1 MVLFGAFVIF
11 LCTKKKEE
19 KKLFQNDLN
28 ECIFVY
34 VHGGKKRRYRS
45 VNSQETSSVLVKAG
59 KVSVWWPFC
68 VLVYFYS
75 HFFVLYFIFN

>member
-34 VHGGKKRRYRS
+34 VHGEKKKAIQKCEQSRDVFS
-45 VNSQETSSVLVKAG
+45 AG
-59 KVSVWWPFC
+59 KGGES
-68 VLVYFYS
+68 
-75 HFFVLYFIFN
+75 

>member
-34 VHGGKKRRYRS
+34 VHGEKKGDTE
-45 VNSQETSSVLVKAG
+45 V
-59 KVSVWWPFC
+59 
-68 VLVYFYS
+68 
-75 HFFVLYFIFN
+75 